1 MAGAVDCTSKCS
13 IAAEL
18 CMIIGCL
25 SEGHMY
31 DTSDGCRILK
41 KMVTSVPYM
50 AAVYISSPNPEYQCL
65 TASLTS
71 FNEKLQQG
79 SYSWYFKS
87 LTDHKTVVKQ
97 VNFDVT
103 PGNSSDTLHFTIE
116 GGGSKVYTSYYPYCN
131 YENCLVAKIPYNNED
146 LCILWITPEVVDN
159 IPHECLSQ
167 YHVTCPVEYRA
178 YYSDI
183 C

>member
-1 MAGAVDCTSKCS
+1 MWFTKTYYFLVLVVIASCHFHKRPHSSRIAVDSSKV
-13 IAAEL
+13 IQMA
-18 CMIIGCL
+18 
-25 SEGHMY
+25 
-31 DTSDGCRILK
+31 
-41 KMVTSVPYM
+41 TSVPYM

-159 IPHECLSQ
+159 IPRECLSQ